1 MSYDEAVTKIPVF
14 AVYHHFKG
22 NYYEV
27 LAIAKHSETNEPFV
41 VYQDM
46 HKRGFTWI
54 RPASMWLEE
63 IAPGVKR
70 FERVK
75 S

>member
-27 LAIAKHSETNEPFV
+27 LAIARETLALV
-41 VYQDM
+41 
-46 HKRGFTWI
+46 
-54 RPASMWLEE
+54 
-63 IAPGVKR
+63 
-70 FERVK
+70 
-75 S
+75 